1 MKKLAIGIMAFCF
14 LTALVGPALSEQSV
28 NVVGTVSEDFEFESD
43 NGEVY
48 ILGDDDE
55 SLKLAENIGKKAR
68 VTGTLKETD
77 DGMVITVKKFQL
89 LEE

>member
-14 LTALVGPALSEQSV
+14 LAVLVGPALSEQGV
-28 NVVGTVSEDFEFESD
+28 NIVGTVSEDFELESE

-55 SLKLAENIGKKAR
+55 SLKLAENIGRKVR

>member
-1 MKKLAIGIMAFCF
+1 MKKLTIGIMAFCF
-14 LTALVGPALSEQSV
+14 LAALVGPALAEQSV
-28 NVVGTVSEDFEFESD
+28 NVVGTVSENFEFESD

-55 SLKLAENIGKKAR
+55 SLKLAENIGRRVR
-68 VTGTLKETD
+68 VTGTLNESD
-77 DGMVITVKKFQL
+77 DGMVLNVKKFQF